1 MQMHTGPLSGLSDEE
16 EDEADADDETSQERM
31 ELGDRMEQWMETG
44 PAGTGCCIHQAPT
57 SLPGLPCLLLLCCV
71 SFSSGS
77 GVCSGSDRGREQ
89 TVVSALFRNEL
100 FLSSC
105 EYRGKISNFSHMLIL
120 IVDDCCRLKLLTDE
134 SVL

>member
-57 SLPGLPCLLLLCCV
+57 SLPGLPCLLCFAAYH
-71 SFSSGS
+71 SHR
-77 GVCSGSDRGREQ
+77 GV
-89 TVVSALFRNEL
+89 
-100 FLSSC
+100 
-105 EYRGKISNFSHMLIL
+105 
-120 IVDDCCRLKLLTDE
+120 E
-134 SVL
+134 SVPDQIGGRNKQLSVHYSGMSYFYLHVSIDGDFPISPIC